1 MRFSPTGKACLP
13 AALNNK
19 AVMNKVRQELN
30 RTEDSKLL
38 AAYVNHCDEAAF
50 ATLVRKYESLVWN
63 TCCRLLHNQCDAE
76 DAFQATFMLLATRA
90 KRIRKPKSLSSW
102 LYGVAFRTASSIR
115 RQRHREMI
123 PFEQT
128 ADKHLPDDVLEL
140 VAQRNENELV
150 NAELMLMKDRYK
162 TPLLMFYFLG
172 CTTKEI
178 ANSLEL
184 SIAATESRLKRGKL
198 DLKNRLRLRGIEFD
212 KSCVCLAIPA
222 IAMAPGLSLKTIES
236 IAAASVTGVAHL
248 AAKISSIIPQ
258 TGAKIMML
266 KIACSISLLCVVSL
280 GLVGHGVIGN
290 STGLNQVSDGDQEPE
305 VAVAIRLADDEKGQ
319 SVSDNF
325 YALHD
330 RVYGFWNG
338 LANGLFH
345 SKKESKD
352 IADDFGDVHE
362 SGWETFGYG
371 ETDPTQEENQIVE
384 YWVVDLVID
393 IHNDD

>member
-1 MRFSPTGKACLP
+1 
-13 AALNNK
+13 
-19 AVMNKVRQELN
+19 
-30 RTEDSKLL
+30 
-38 AAYVNHCDEAAF
+38 
-50 ATLVRKYESLVWN
+50 
-63 TCCRLLHNQCDAE
+63 
-76 DAFQATFMLLATRA
+76 
-90 KRIRKPKSLSSW
+90 
-102 LYGVAFRTASSIR
+102 
-115 RQRHREMI
+115 
-123 PFEQT
+123 
-128 ADKHLPDDVLEL
+128 
-140 VAQRNENELV
+140 
-150 NAELMLMKDRYK
+150 
-162 TPLLMFYFLG
+162 
-172 CTTKEI
+172 
-178 ANSLEL
+178 
-184 SIAATESRLKRGKL
+184 
-198 DLKNRLRLRGIEFD
+198 
-212 KSCVCLAIPA
+212 
-222 IAMAPGLSLKTIES
+222 
-236 IAAASVTGVAHL
+236 
-248 AAKISSIIPQ
+248 
-258 TGAKIMML
+258 MML